1 MSVTIRAVAPQEVIQ
16 LPAIERD
23 AAARFREVGLSA
35 IAEGHVSDEAFIRA
49 ILRRGVAIGAA
60 SETEGLVG
68 FALAGTLD
76 DALHIYELS
85 VATAFGGQGVG
96 SAILSALEQSALE
109 RGLSALTLSTFADVA
124 WNGPFYARRGFSA
137 VGDDEWTPAF
147 HLLHVAEHAAG
158 LPLDRRMFMRKE
170 LA

>member
-1 MSVTIRAVAPQEVIQ
+1 MTITIRAVAPGEVIQ

-35 IAEGHVSDEAFIRA
+35 IAEGHVSDEAFIRS
-49 ILRRGVAIGAA
+49 ILRSGVAIGAA
-60 SETEGLVG
+60 SGTDGLVG
-68 FALAGTLD
+68 FALAGVLD

-85 VATAFGGQGVG
+85 VTAAFGGRGVG
-96 SAILSALEQSALE
+96 SSILAALEERAHD
-109 RGLSALTLSTFADVA
+109 RGLSALTLSTFADVP

-137 VGDDEWTPAF
+137 VGNDDWTPAF